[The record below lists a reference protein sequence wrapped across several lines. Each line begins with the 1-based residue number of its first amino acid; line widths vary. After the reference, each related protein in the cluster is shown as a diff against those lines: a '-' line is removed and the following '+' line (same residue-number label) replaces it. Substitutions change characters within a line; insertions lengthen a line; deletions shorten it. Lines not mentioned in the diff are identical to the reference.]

1 MERQPTAVEL
11 APGTARSRRQ
21 RIVLVNLLVVL
32 GALVAWQLRPQQA
45 DPAAGRAVPAGRR
58 PAAQN
63 KPGPPPVA
71 PEELAVR
78 LSQLEEERPAPRGGP
93 RNPFRFEVGAGAPQ
107 ASSAPTVPMP
117 AASGAEPV
125 APPGPPPAPPIT
137 LKFIGTVSGG
147 GIGGT
152 IAVLSDGKF
161 VYYGREGDIIEG
173 RYRVVKIGEES
184 IQVEHLDGRGR
195 QTIRLT
201 GA

>member
-1 MERQPTAVEL
+1 MD
-11 APGTARSRRQ
+11 ARARRQ
-21 RIVLVNLLVVL
+21 RIVLAGLLVVL
-32 GALVAWQLRPQQA
+32 VAVAGWQFRPQGT
-45 DPAAGRAVPAGRR
+45 DPAARR
-58 PAAQN
+58 PAAAARR
-63 KPGPPPVA
+63 PATHERPAPPPVA
-71 PEELAVR
+71 PEDLAVR
-78 LSQLEEERPAPRGGP
+78 LSLLEGERPAPRGGP
-93 RNPFRFEVGAGAPQ
+93 RNPFRFEARAPAPEAQAPPPVPIQAPTGANAGAP
-107 ASSAPTVPMP
+107 A
-117 AASGAEPV
+117 
-125 APPGPPPAPPIT
+125 GPPPPPPIT

-184 IQVEHLDGRGR
+184 IQMEHVDGRGR